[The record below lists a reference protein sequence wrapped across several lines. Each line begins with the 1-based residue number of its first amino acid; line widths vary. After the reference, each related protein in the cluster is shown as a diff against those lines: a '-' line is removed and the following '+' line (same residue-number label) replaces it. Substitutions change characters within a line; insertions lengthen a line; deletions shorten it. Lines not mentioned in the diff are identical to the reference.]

1 MDRRNDV
8 LTTEQLIKYIEGNS
22 TQDEKDA
29 IAGWLDS
36 DEENWKEFMALRKS
50 YDLTLGN
57 LEDRLPE
64 MPQIT
69 KPKKKGIAYEL
80 LKIAAIFILAFGCY
94 YLLEKASIQPEDEVA
109 MHTFHVPAG
118 QRAELTLADGTN
130 VWLNAKTT
138 LTFPSHFTKS
148 KREVQLDGEAYF
160 TVKPDPAN
168 TFTVNTRQYAIKVLG
183 TEFDVSAYSAGE
195 TFETSLIKGS
205 VEISSSKTNESV
217 KLLPNNRVY
226 LQNGKLVQAPIKH
239 YTHFLWKDGMISFE
253 NERMENII
261 DKLRLYYD
269 VNIQVKNKK
278 IVDLRYTG
286 KFWTKDGVEH
296 VIRVLRI
303 HAKFNY
309 TKDNEQNLITIY

>member
-1 MDRRNDV
+1 MNKGKNV
-8 LTTEQLIKYIEGNS
+8 LTTGQLIKYIEGNS

-29 IAGWLDS
+29 IARWLDS

-50 YDLTLGN
+50 YNLTLAN
-57 LEDRLPE
+57 LEDNLPE
-64 MPQIT
+64 IPQI

-80 LKIAAIFILAFGCY
+80 LKIAAIFAVAFGCY
-94 YLLEKASIQPEDEVA
+94 YLLEKATGQPDDEVV

-183 TEFDVSAYSAGE
+183 TEFDVSAYSTSE
-195 TFETSLIKGS
+195 TFETSLIKGA
-205 VEISSSKTNESV
+205 VEISSAQTNESM
-217 KLLPNNRVY
+217 KLSPNNRAY
-226 LQNGKLVQAPIKH
+226 IKNGKLVQAPIRH
-239 YTHFLWKDGMISFE
+239 YSHFLWKDGMISFE
-253 NERMENII
+253 NERMESII

-278 IVDLRYTG
+278 ISDLRYTG

-296 VIRVLRI
+296 VIRVIKI
-303 HAKFNY
+303 HAKFHY
-309 TKDNEQNLITIY
+309 IKDNEQNLITIY

>member
-1 MDRRNDV
+1 M
-8 LTTEQLIKYIEGNS
+8 TIEQLIKYIEGNS

-36 DEENWKEFMALRKS
+36 NEENRKEFMALRKS
-50 YDLTLGN
+50 YDLTLAN

-64 MPQIT
+64 ILQI

-80 LKIAAIFILAFGCY
+80 LKTATLFILAFGCC
-94 YLLEKASIQPEDEVA
+94 YLLEKATIQPGDEVV

-168 TFTVNTRQYAIKVLG
+168 AFTVNTRQYVIKALG
-183 TEFDVSAYSAGE
+183 TEFNVSAYSAGE
-195 TFETSLIKGS
+195 TFETSLIKGA
-205 VEISSSKTNESV
+205 VEISSPRTNESV

-226 LQNGKLVQAPIKH
+226 IKNGKLVQASIR
-239 YTHFLWKDGMISFE
+239 YYSHFLWKDGMTSFE
-253 NERMENII
+253 NERMESII

-269 VNIQVKNKK
+269 VNIQVKNNK
-278 IVDLRYTG
+278 ILNLRYTG

-303 HAKFNY
+303 HAKFQY

>member
-1 MDRRNDV
+1 MNRGKNV
-8 LTTEQLIKYIEGNS
+8 LTTGQLIKYIEGNS

-29 IAGWLDS
+29 IARWLDS
-36 DEENWKEFMALRKS
+36 DEANWKEFMLLRKS
-50 YDLTLGN
+50 YNLTLAN

-64 MPQIT
+64 IPQI

-80 LKIAAIFILAFGCY
+80 LKIAAIFTVAFGCY
-94 YLLEKASIQPEDEVA
+94 YLLGKASRQPDDEVV

-183 TEFDVSAYSAGE
+183 TEFDVSAYSTSE
-195 TFETSLIKGS
+195 TFETSLIKGA
-205 VEISSSKTNESV
+205 VEISSPQTNESM
-217 KLLPNNRVY
+217 KLSPNNRAY
-226 LQNGKLVQAPIKH
+226 IKNGKLVQAPIRH
-239 YTHFLWKDGMISFE
+239 YSHFLWKDGMISFE
-253 NERMENII
+253 NERMESII

-278 IVDLRYTG
+278 ISDLRYTG

-303 HAKFNY
+303 HAKFQY

>member
-1 MDRRNDV
+1 MDRENNA
-8 LTTEQLIKYIEGNS
+8 LATEQLIRYIEGNS

-36 DEENWKEFMALRKS
+36 DEKNRTEFTALRKL
-50 YDLTLGN
+50 YDLTLAN
-57 LEDRLPE
+57 MEDRLPE
-64 MPQIT
+64 IPQI
-69 KPKKKGIAYEL
+69 KPKKKGMAYEL

-94 YLLEKASIQPEDEVA
+94 YLLEKATGQPEDEVV

-138 LTFPSHFTKS
+138 LTFPGHFTKS
-148 KREVQLDGEAYF
+148 EREVQLDGEAYF

-168 TFTVNTRQYAIKVLG
+168 TFTVNTRQYVIKVLG
-183 TEFDVSAYSAGE
+183 TEFDVSAYSTSE
-195 TFETSLIKGS
+195 TFETSLIKGT
-205 VEISSSKTNESV
+205 VEISSLRTNESV
-217 KLLPNNRVY
+217 TLSPNNKVCIE
-226 LQNGKLVQAPIKH
+226 NGKLVQTPIRH
-239 YTHFLWKDGMISFE
+239 FSHFLWKDGMISFE
-253 NERMENII
+253 NERMESII

-269 VNIQVKNKK
+269 VNIRIENDK
-278 IVDLRYTG
+278 ILNLRYTG

-303 HAKFNY
+303 HAKFQY
-309 TKDNEQNLITIY
+309 TKDNEQNLIMIY

>member
-1 MDRRNDV
+1 MNKRKNA
-8 LTTEQLIKYIEGNS
+8 LATEQLIKYIEGNS
-22 TQDEKDA
+22 TQNEKDV
-29 IAGWLDS
+29 IVRWLDS
-36 DEENWKEFMALRKS
+36 DEKNWKEFMALRKS
-50 YDLTLGN
+50 YDLTLAN

-64 MPQIT
+64 IPQI

-94 YLLEKASIQPEDEVA
+94 YLLEKTTRQPEDEVV

-148 KREVQLDGEAYF
+148 GREVQLDGEAYF

-183 TEFDVSAYSAGE
+183 TEFDVSAYSTSE
-195 TFETSLIKGS
+195 TFETSLIKGT

-217 KLLPNNRVY
+217 KLSPNNRVY
-226 LQNGKLVQAPIKH
+226 IENGKLVQAPIR
-239 YTHFLWKDGMISFE
+239 YYSHFLWKDGMISFE
-253 NERMENII
+253 NERMESII

-269 VNIQVKNKK
+269 VNIQVKNKE
-278 IVDLRYTG
+278 ISDLRYTG

-303 HAKFNY
+303 HAKFQY
-309 TKDNEQNLITIY
+309 IKDHEQNLITIY